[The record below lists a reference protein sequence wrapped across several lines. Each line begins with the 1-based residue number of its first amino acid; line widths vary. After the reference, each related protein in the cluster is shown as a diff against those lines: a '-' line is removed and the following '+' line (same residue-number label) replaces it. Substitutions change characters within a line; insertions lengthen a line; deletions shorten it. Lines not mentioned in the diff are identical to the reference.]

1 MNAMYID
8 EWTVDQ
14 IRSLIFD
21 LEHLIYEKQQEAE
34 EE

>member
-8 EWTVDQ
+8 EWTINQ

-21 LEHLIYEKQQEAE
+21 LECLIDEKEQEAE
-34 EE
+34 E